1 MALIP
6 PTNENLESGRA
17 TKPLTEWLI
26 QVAKSGTTMSY
37 GRASQRLE
45 VDCGFD
51 VVVPVAVGR
60 VAGAAMNRIRK
71 RVPDAPLLNVL
82 LVRSDTLLPGSG
94 AVSYL
99 KSRYPKLR
107 WLRRADAHK
116 GARWRELVE
125 EEATLVYGYPRWDE
139 VYQASYG
146 RRLPAAREDLAGTER
161 DGTGRGGGE
170 GVNHRKLKRL
180 VARDPSLVRRGLKAE
195 NTVMEAKLLS
205 GDQVDVVSVAS
216 DRRVAIEVKSRDSDF
231 NDLQRGVY
239 QCVKYR
245 AVMEAQHIGGE
256 RTVEAWLVTETALP
270 TELRALARRLG
281 VRTKVIWRT

>member
-6 PTNENLESGRA
+6 PTNENLESVRA
-17 TKPLTEWLI
+17 TRPLTEWLI
-26 QVAKSGTTMSY
+26 QVAKSGTTMTY
-37 GRASQRLE
+37 GLAKQRLE
-45 VDCGFD
+45 ADCGFD
-51 VVVPVAVGR
+51 VVFPVAVGR
-60 VAGAAMNRIRK
+60 VAGAAMNRILE

-94 AVSYL
+94 AVGFL
-99 KSRYPKLR
+99 ARRYPRLR
-107 WLRRADAHK
+107 WLRRDDAHK
-116 GARWRELVE
+116 DDRWRELVVG
-125 EEATLVYGYPRWDE
+125 EATRVEGYARWDE
-139 VYQASYG
+139 AYQAAYG
-146 RRLPAAREDLAGTER
+146 RSLPAATEDLAGTER

-170 GVNHRKLKRL
+170 GVNHRELKRL
-180 VARDPSLVRRGLKAE
+180 VARDPSLVRRGLRAD

-205 GDQVDVVSVAS
+205 GDQVDVVSITRE
-216 DRRVAIEVKSRDSDF
+216 RRVAIEVKSRDSDF

-256 RTVEAWLVTETALP
+256 RTVEAWLVTETTLP
-270 TELRALARRLG
+270 TELKALARRLC